1 MIRQLYNACW
11 YLAGGLILLAAVA
24 VTIVRLL
31 LPGIDQ
37 YRADIEQLVSQYSGY
52 PVSIDAVSAQW
63 QGWQPRLH
71 LEGVTLHAPD
81 GERPLADFASA
92 DIRLAFLASLWHQQP
107 MPESL
112 IISGAR
118 LKLIHTRD
126 GLVRFSDQR
135 FDSASTTNPDRPGE
149 LGSWLLNQPLI
160 SLRDTRLL
168 LINETGPQPPLQL
181 SDTTL
186 NLRHWQGRTQID
198 GAARLPQ
205 RYGEALRFAM
215 DINGNLLSS
224 DWAGTI
230 YIEGR
235 DIKPSAWPQYSR
247 WQDIDIRAGRADV
260 RLWSRWQDARLSHV
274 NGLLALEDTLVRG
287 PGNSNLIREFSGAF
301 KLQRDR
307 RDNWQAAAHINRLQ
321 TWNGSWPETSLRAS
335 GSRTDNGLHIESA
348 YASHLAIEDV
358 FGLTGLDARLATFAS
373 WAASSQPHGRIEQ
386 LLYRDDTTNGWQLSG
401 RLNDIGIDT
410 ASQRNQV
417 SGINAEFAL
426 NKQRGRLR
434 LGSQALGIADP
445 ALLAAPVGD
454 IGVDGI
460 VDWFRRDTDSWLL
473 RSDGLHIDTRPHR
486 LSLRGR
492 LQLDGNGSP
501 HVDLAAALSGGDIEP
516 LKRFIPE
523 PAKDKLKNWLR
534 DGLVSGR
541 LAHAGLVLRG
551 DLDEFPFDK
560 GQGRFELQSQFN
572 DVNMVY
578 HPEWPPIYHID
589 GEVSID
595 GDQLIARVPGA
606 DVYNARLHDVE
617 ATISEL
623 YAEDHTL
630 KLDGQA
636 RGSTADARR
645 FLQDSPLRERGA
657 IQRLLDLELAGD
669 LDIDLALAIALFP
682 EGDDVVSG
690 EVELLDNRIVSPNLG
705 LTLEQARGYVA
716 FNNDKI
722 DSRDLRATYY
732 ETPVDLTISRAAGDN
747 APVHLRMQGR
757 ADLALLERILKD
769 KLADNTTGV
778 KLLRQHVQGA
788 SNWQVEIRAATGSDS
803 PEQLTISSDLNG
815 MALDL
820 PPPLDKPAAS
830 RRPLQLQLELPDG
843 NDATVTGLTLDYAGI
858 LNARH
863 AGDGLA
869 IRLGGNKAATVTDD
883 RTVIDGRIDT
893 LDVDAWLDFLAADDT
908 PRLAATSG
916 QAFEIDIHADT
927 LAVYGQR
934 FSNTRLAVN
943 VNADDSRSLQLDGA
957 AVAGRAEL
965 PADLSNGT
973 VTADFERLHL
983 QPVSE
988 QRGEDNDR
996 QDFDPREFPA
1006 LDISVADF
1014 RYGES
1019 DLGRFQLTA
1028 DRAANGLDI
1037 NEVAFSKPELDIT
1050 GNGTW
1055 QNAAAGTSSQFNL
1068 ELQAERI
1075 GEMLSTFGY
1084 TNENIAGGQTTLSVQ
1099 ATWPGSPMNFSL
1111 ARLDGS
1117 LDLAIE
1123 EGRFLDIDPKAGRLF
1138 GLLSIQTLPRRLSLD
1153 FKDLFSKGFAFD
1165 RIHGSF
1171 TLENGEAYTSD
1182 LTMEGPAALITVT
1195 GRTGLAERNYDQ
1207 VVTVVPHVSDSLP
1220 VASALF
1226 GPIGIGVGAAIFL
1239 TGQVFESI
1247 PNQIDRMLGYQYRI
1261 TGSWEDPVIE
1271 QVKRTSEASQS
1282 PPLLPSMTP

>member
-52 PVSIDAVSAQW
+52 PVSIDVVSAQW

-81 GERPLADFASA
+81 SEQPLAGFASA
-92 DIRLAFLASLWHQQP
+92 DIRFAFLASLWHQQP

-118 LKLIHTRD
+118 LKLIHTRE
-126 GLVRFSDQR
+126 GRVRFSDQR
-135 FDSASTTNPDRPGE
+135 FDNAATATPDRPGQF
-149 LGSWLLNQPLI
+149 GSWLLNQPLI
-160 SLRDTRLL
+160 SLHDAELL
-168 LINETGPQPPLQL
+168 LIDETGTQPPLQL

-198 GAARLPQ
+198 GAARLPR
-205 RYGEALRFAM
+205 RYGKALHFAM
-215 DINGNLLSS
+215 DINGNLLAS

-247 WQDIDIRAGRADV
+247 WQDTDIRAGRADV
-260 RLWSRWQDARLSHV
+260 RLWSRWQKARLNRV
-274 NGLLALEDTLVRG
+274 TGLLTLEDTLVRG
-287 PGNSNLIREFSGAF
+287 RGNSNLIREFSGAF

-307 RDNWQAAAHINRLQ
+307 HDSWQAAAHINRLQ
-321 TWNGSWPETSLRAS
+321 TWNGSWPETTLRAS
-335 GSRTDNGLHIESA
+335 GSRTDEGLHIESA
-348 YASHLAIEDV
+348 YASHLAIEDI
-358 FGLTGLDARLATFAS
+358 FGLAGLDARLATLDDWTATD
-373 WAASSQPHGRIEQ
+373 QPHGRIEQ
-386 LLYRDDTTNGWQLSG
+386 LFYRHDTTNGWQLSG
-401 RLNDIGIDT
+401 RLNDVGIDSV
-410 ASQRNQV
+410 SQRNRV
-417 SGINAEFAL
+417 SGFNAEFAL
-426 NKQRGRLR
+426 NEQRGRLR
-434 LGSQALGIADP
+434 LASQTLGIADP
-445 ALLAAPVGD
+445 ALFAEPITN
-454 IGVDGI
+454 IGIGGTI
-460 VDWFRRDTDSWLL
+460 DWFRHDADSWLL
-473 RSDGLHIDTRPHR
+473 RSDGLHIDTRPQR
-486 LSLRGR
+486 LSVRGR
-492 LQLDGNGSP
+492 LQLDGDGGP

-534 DGLVSGR
+534 EGLVSGR

-551 DLDEFPFDK
+551 NLDEFPFDK

-595 GDQLIARVPGA
+595 GRRLIARVPGA

-617 ATISEL
+617 ATISDL

-630 KLDGQA
+630 DLDGQA

-682 EGDDVVSG
+682 EGDDVFSG
-690 EVELLDNRIVSPNLG
+690 EVELLDNRIVSPSLG

-716 FNNDKI
+716 FNNDRI

-732 ETPVDLTISRAAGDN
+732 DTPVDLTISRAAGDS

-757 ADLALLERILKD
+757 ADVALLERVLKD
-769 KLADNTTGV
+769 KLADSTTGIE
-778 KLLRQHVQGA
+778 LLRQHVQGA
-788 SNWQVEIRAATGSDS
+788 SDWQVEIQAATSGDN
-803 PEQLTISSDLNG
+803 PEQLTISSDLDG

-820 PPPLDKPAAS
+820 PAPLGKPAAS
-830 RRPLQLQLELPDG
+830 RRPLELQLELPD
-843 NDATVTGLTLDYAGI
+843 DEATITGLTLDYAGV

-869 IRLGGNKAATVTDD
+869 VRLGGNRAAPVSDD
-883 RTVIDGRIDT
+883 RIVIDGHMDT
-893 LDVDAWLDFLAADDT
+893 LDVDAWLDFLATDDT
-908 PRLAATSG
+908 ARLVAPSS
-916 QAFEIDIHADT
+916 QPLEIDIRADT

-934 FSNTRLAVN
+934 FSDTRLAVN
-943 VNADDSRSLQLDGA
+943 VNADASRSLQLDGP

-965 PADLSNGT
+965 PADLSNG
-973 VTADFERLHL
+973 VVNADFERLHL
-983 QPVSE
+983 QPV
-988 QRGEDNDR
+988 GERADDDNG
-996 QDFDPREFPA
+996 QNFNPRDFPA

-1019 DLGRFQLTA
+1019 DLGRFRLTA
-1028 DRAANGLDI
+1028 DKTVRGLDI
-1037 NEVAFSKPELDIT
+1037 REITFTRPELEIA

-1055 QNAAAGTSSQFNL
+1055 RNTAAETTSQFKL

-1084 TNENIAGGQTTLSVQ
+1084 TDENIAGGQTTLSMQ
-1099 ATWPGSPMNFSL
+1099 ASWPGSPMNFSL

-1171 TLENGEAYTSD
+1171 SLEDGEAYTSD

-1207 VVTVVPHVSDSLP
+1207 IVTVVPQVSDSLP

-1247 PNQIDRMLGYQYRI
+1247 PKQINRMLGYQYRI

-1271 QVKRTSEASQS
+1271 QVRRSSEASQS